1 MKYASAFL
9 AVTLAAI
16 FGWAGAAAQT
26 ASTEAAARR
35 VLTCPTSA
43 TTDSIRSFS
52 LHNISQADDAHEVYT
67 ALRNMLPP
75 DAKSYLVA
83 SQNTIFVCGTPEV
96 FAVAQKL
103 ISDLDHPKKNY
114 RLTYTVTEMEGGKR
128 VGTQHFAMI
137 IAAGQQATLKQGSK
151 VPIATG
157 SYQATA
163 SSATQTQFTY
173 LDVGM
178 NFSAT
183 LTDLGNAVSLQTN
196 VEQSSVA
203 EEKSGVGEQDPIV
216 RQTSLKGASILT
228 QGKPVM
234 IGSVDVPGSTRH
246 LDIEVMMEQLP

>member
-1 MKYASAFL
+1 
-9 AVTLAAI
+9 
-16 FGWAGAAAQT
+16 
-26 ASTEAAARR
+26 
-35 VLTCPTSA
+35 
-43 TTDSIRSFS
+43 
-52 LHNISQADDAHEVYT
+52 
-67 ALRNMLPP
+67 MLPP

-83 SQNTIFVCGTPEV
+83 SQNIIFVCGTPDL

-103 ISDLDHPKKNY
+103 ISDLDRPKKNY
-114 RLTYTVTEMEGGKR
+114 RLTYTVTEIEGGKR
-128 VGTQHFAMI
+128 VGTQHFAII

-151 VPIATG
+151 VPVATG
-157 SYQATA
+157 TY
-163 SSATQTQFTY
+163 SATSPSNNVQTQFTY

-183 LTDLGNAVSLQTN
+183 LTDLGNSVSLQTN

-234 IGSVDVPGSTRH
+234 IGSVDVPGSSRH